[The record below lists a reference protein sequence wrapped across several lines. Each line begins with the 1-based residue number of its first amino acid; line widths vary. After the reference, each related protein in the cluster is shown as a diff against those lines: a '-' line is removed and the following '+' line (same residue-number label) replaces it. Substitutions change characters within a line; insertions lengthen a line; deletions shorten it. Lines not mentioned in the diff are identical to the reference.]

1 VSEPCA
7 SRTSRRVTPPAL
19 AAAIVLLL
27 SPAGASAATVTVRAD
42 PDTVY
47 APGEQAQYDE
57 VYYVAGPGESNRL
70 LIGYAAD
77 ARSVTVSDPGAV
89 ITPQGPCA
97 SIDAHTAVCVKRPE
111 VSVEWLQSTRAL
123 LGDGAD
129 RVSTTR
135 PGPAPIGGVNADGGP
150 GDDILDGG
158 AGPDVLDGGGGND
171 ELYGGDSFDVLS
183 DGDHDGAPG
192 DAGPGRDI
200 LDGGAHVDEISYAQ
214 RTADVI
220 VDIGDGEP
228 DGRDGERDLLRGFE
242 NATGGAGDDVLVGDA
257 GINVLSGGRGADVL
271 VGRGGES
278 RNDSD
283 RLVGGG
289 GRDRLSGGEGPDLL
303 DPGAGRDTLACGDG
317 TDRVSGPERGELLK
331 PGCETLWFAVGEGG
345 LAIPPFPVASASDS
359 VNFKMSCAELE
370 RYDGELAPCEGRL
383 SLREAF
389 GSRRLLGRA
398 RIRDR
403 GRRDSWTV
411 RVLLTDLGRRRVQQP
426 GGMLGTV
433 SIRGRNLPRAAWT
446 IRLADRRY
454 RTSARRYSTTGR
466 PTWSSS

>member
-1 VSEPCA
+1 MSEPSA
-7 SRTSRRVTPPAL
+7 SRTSRRVTAPAL
-19 AAAIVLLL
+19 AAAMLLLL
-27 SPAGASAATVTVRAD
+27 SPAGASAATVTVRPD

-47 APGEQAQYDE
+47 GPGEQAQYDE

-70 LIGYAAD
+70 LIGYAGD

-89 ITPQGPCA
+89 VTPKGPCA

-111 VSVEWLQSTRAL
+111 VSVEWLQRTRAL

-158 AGPDVLDGGGGND
+158 AGPDVLDGGGGDD
-171 ELYGGDSFDVLS
+171 ELYGGDSSDVLS

-192 DAGPGRDI
+192 DAGPGPDI
-200 LDGGAHVDEISYAQ
+200 LDGGADFDEISYAQ
-214 RTADVI
+214 RTAGVI
-220 VDIGDGEP
+220 VDLGDDEP

-257 GINVLSGGRGADVL
+257 EINALSGGRGADVL
-271 VGRGGES
+271 VGRRGGS
-278 RNDSD
+278 RYDGD
-283 RLVGGG
+283 RLIG
-289 GRDRLSGGEGPDLL
+289 GRGPDRLRGGAGPDLL
-303 DPGAGRDTLACGDG
+303 DPGAGRDTLACGHG

-331 PGCETLWFAVGEGG
+331 PGCEALWFALGEGG
-345 LAIPPFPVASASDS
+345 LAVPAFPVASAGDS
-359 VNFKMSCAELE
+359 VSFRMSCAELE
-370 RYDGELAPCEGRL
+370 RYDGELAPCDGRL

-389 GSRRLLGRA
+389 RSRRLLGRA

-411 RVLLTDLGRRRVQQP
+411 RVRLTDLGRRRVQQP
-426 GGMLGTV
+426 GGVLATV
-433 SIRGRNLPRAAWT
+433 AIRGRNLPRAAWT
-446 IRLADRRY
+446 IRLTPIRRADGL
-454 RTSARRYSTTGR
+454 A
-466 PTWSSS
+466 